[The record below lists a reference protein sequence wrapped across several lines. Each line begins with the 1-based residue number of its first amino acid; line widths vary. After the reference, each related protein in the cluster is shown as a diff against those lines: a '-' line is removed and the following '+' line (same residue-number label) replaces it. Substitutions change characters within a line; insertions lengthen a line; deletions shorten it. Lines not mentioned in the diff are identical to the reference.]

1 MKSAL
6 IALLACLLVLW
17 QRQPKTKCKCLDGAI
32 DHINPKLIT
41 DCQGYDSSPFC
52 PKAELI
58 VVTKHTRK
66 CVNPESPFGKRIF
79 QRCKDSAEYTENCRY
94 FKKTTHT
101 FMLHFRDVTVQI
113 LASFLFDNMQ
123 TGSFKSEF
131 QVGNLKLGQDS
142 STLSLTPSDHVMS
155 TW

>member
-6 IALLACLLVLW
+6 IALLACLLVLCAQG

-58 VVTKHTRK
+58 VVTKDTKK

-79 QRCKDSAEYTENCRY
+79 QRCKDRVNGVSPNTPSQPAA
-94 FKKTTHT
+94 
-101 FMLHFRDVTVQI
+101 VTVTSS
-113 LASFLFDNMQ
+113 ATPTTS
-123 TGSFKSEF
+123 
-131 QVGNLKLGQDS
+131 KL
-142 STLSLTPSDHVMS
+142 
-155 TW
+155 